1 MKLFVA
7 ILLLSRAAVSGG
19 KILRADAIDFQE
31 AWAGETLRI
40 QGKIRL
46 NDELGLDVACAE
58 TNNCAPRV
66 NLTLGDTILLSQRVE
81 TFDDGTWGALD
92 ETIAVP
98 ENIPDEHTV
107 EVTIDNSEQNLD
119 FLVDEWQIECSPS
132 TGECPRWET
141 TGWHNGDR
149 IAEFPGSSSPN
160 GETWHWGECAKK
172 CSETHDCEF
181 WTLRLTANKACI
193 LLKNQGEFHPDDKHI
208 EGPKDPFCVPPIV
221 TDGEN
226 YKPSRSCT
234 AYSYGDP
241 HMTTFDGLQYDVHA
255 LGEVILLKS
264 LDSEFEIQGRME
276 QARDDVKFKP
286 AVTTGVVVR
295 ESTEKDLPV
304 IQVSMANDPETPGNV
319 FVPKHEKWCPVE
331 IYIDGEQV
339 ELEAGTGWDD
349 VTYKIKRNKIT
360 LEYPEVRITLK
371 ASFFGRCFFSIDYT
385 LLDDCRSEERLLG
398 LLGSPNGESSDDWMT
413 RNGTSISIPE
423 GGRRGRRG
431 RYFEPAY
438 EYSTTNWCITD
449 PEESFF
455 AYEEGKSFADY
466 AHCEIPYDPELENE
480 INNIDNVDPDLK
492 QLCEEDLGCLL
503 EGITLG
509 IDAAKEEIENPAN
522 NRTEDGTCTKWE
534 TPGWHKGD
542 WFAIYPASSSPN
554 GESWHWEECA
564 MKCAETS
571 ECEFWTLRLEGDKA
585 CILLKNKGDFHP
597 RSDHIEGPNDPDC
610 LEPEGDGVCSKYESS
625 GWHRGEVISSRAKWM
640 SPDKVKWTWEQCAK
654 ECAMNDECEFWT
666 LRLDGN
672 GACILKKGREK
683 YFDTGN
689 HMEGS
694 RDLDCLNVEVPHM
707 RRLRG
712 SIRRLEE
719 DFEEEQCS
727 EPVHLN
733 FPPEEYCDDYNEI
746 DFSTDDEGYPTGST
760 YVFPSSYSA
769 YGLQVTAQRDD
780 DDNPVLACYSESGIE
795 NVGKTVIVP
804 FDPTEPRADPPC
816 GGMNPMGGDIL
827 INIDQTQG
835 EGMKIDLFNI
845 EMGAT
850 ITTVDSESN
859 EVGGPIQVAAKDGLQ
874 TVRVGIRG
882 VAQIVVSLQ
891 GHGSVSKLHVCH
903 DPYETPAPFGV
914 GYAPPTP
921 SESPHELVIL
931 PPENGGG
938 GYGDPHL
945 KTWRGHVYD
954 FHGECDLVLAK
965 SLAFRKGLGFEAQIR
980 TSIRDDWS
988 FISSVAVKIGEDV
1001 FEVQSGGI
1009 HLLNGVEDVDLK
1021 TTTLA
1026 GYQVKKHGGK
1036 KDNGTI
1042 KARYHI
1048 NMKEEGVLEVKVY
1061 NEFVSVLIRQVRAED
1076 FNDSVG
1082 LMGTFEQGELI
1093 GRDTSTVFEDPNEF
1107 GLEWQVR
1114 DTDTML
1120 FQEARFPQFP
1130 AKCTMPEV
1138 PSSVH
1143 RRLNEV
1149 AGGAGMIPKS
1159 EAEKAC
1165 EHLPVE
1171 DRDACVYDVVTTGDI
1186 EMARLDAFDDVE
1198 DNV

>member
-7 ILLLSRAAVSGG
+7 ILLLSRAAVCGG

-221 TDGEN
+221 TEGEN

-241 HMTTFDGLQYDVHA
+241 HMTTFDGLKYDVHA

-295 ESTEKDLPV
+295 ESAEKDLPV
-304 IQVSMANDPETPGNV
+304 IQVSMANDPEAPGNV

-371 ASFFGRCFFSIDYT
+371 ASFFRRCFFSIDYT

-585 CILLKNKGDFHP
+585 CILLKNKGDFNP
-597 RSDHIEGPNDPDC
+597 RSDHVEGPNDPDC

-625 GWHRGEVISSRAKWM
+625 GWHRGEVISSRAEWM
-640 SPDKVKWTWEQCAK
+640 SPDGQEWTWEQCAK

-666 LRLDGN
+666 LRLEGN

-694 RDLDCLNVEVPHM
+694 RDLDCLNIEVPHM

-712 SIRRLEE
+712 SNRRLEE

-727 EPVHLN
+727 EPVQLN

-769 YGLQVTAQRDD
+769 YGLQVTAHRDD
-780 DDNPVLACYSESGIE
+780 DDKPVLACYSESGIE

-835 EGMKIDLFNI
+835 EGMKIDLFDI

-1171 DRDACVYDVVTTGDI
+1171 DRDACVYDVITTGDI

>member
-1 MKLFVA
+1 
-7 ILLLSRAAVSGG
+7 
-19 KILRADAIDFQE
+19 
-31 AWAGETLRI
+31 
-40 QGKIRL
+40 
-46 NDELGLDVACAE
+46 
-58 TNNCAPRV
+58 
-66 NLTLGDTILLSQRVE
+66 
-81 TFDDGTWGALD
+81 
-92 ETIAVP
+92 
-98 ENIPDEHTV
+98 
-107 EVTIDNSEQNLD
+107 
-119 FLVDEWQIECSPS
+119 
-132 TGECPRWET
+132 
-141 TGWHNGDR
+141 
-149 IAEFPGSSSPN
+149 
-160 GETWHWGECAKK
+160 
-172 CSETHDCEF
+172 
-181 WTLRLTANKACI
+181 
-193 LLKNQGEFHPDDKHI
+193 
-208 EGPKDPFCVPPIV
+208 
-221 TDGEN
+221 
-226 YKPSRSCT
+226 
-234 AYSYGDP
+234 
-241 HMTTFDGLQYDVHA
+241 
-255 LGEVILLKS
+255 
-264 LDSEFEIQGRME
+264 
-276 QARDDVKFKP
+276 
-286 AVTTGVVVR
+286 
-295 ESTEKDLPV
+295 
-304 IQVSMANDPETPGNV
+304 
-319 FVPKHEKWCPVE
+319 
-331 IYIDGEQV
+331 
-339 ELEAGTGWDD
+339 
-349 VTYKIKRNKIT
+349 
-360 LEYPEVRITLK
+360 
-371 ASFFGRCFFSIDYT
+371 
-385 LLDDCRSEERLLG
+385 
-398 LLGSPNGESSDDWMT
+398 
-413 RNGTSISIPE
+413 
-423 GGRRGRRG
+423 
-431 RYFEPAY
+431 
-438 EYSTTNWCITD
+438 
-449 PEESFF
+449 
-455 AYEEGKSFADY
+455 
-466 AHCEIPYDPELENE
+466 
-480 INNIDNVDPDLK
+480 
-492 QLCEEDLGCLL
+492 
-503 EGITLG
+503 
-509 IDAAKEEIENPAN
+509 
-522 NRTEDGTCTKWE
+522 
-534 TPGWHKGD
+534 
-542 WFAIYPASSSPN
+542 
-554 GESWHWEECA
+554 
-564 MKCAETS
+564 
-571 ECEFWTLRLEGDKA
+571 
-585 CILLKNKGDFHP
+585 
-597 RSDHIEGPNDPDC
+597 
-610 LEPEGDGVCSKYESS
+610 
-625 GWHRGEVISSRAKWM
+625 
-640 SPDKVKWTWEQCAK
+640 
-654 ECAMNDECEFWT
+654 
-666 LRLDGN
+666 
-672 GACILKKGREK
+672 
-683 YFDTGN
+683 
-689 HMEGS
+689 
-694 RDLDCLNVEVPHM
+694 
-707 RRLRG
+707 
-712 SIRRLEE
+712 
-719 DFEEEQCS
+719 
-727 EPVHLN
+727 
-733 FPPEEYCDDYNEI
+733 
-746 DFSTDDEGYPTGST
+746 
-760 YVFPSSYSA
+760 
-769 YGLQVTAQRDD
+769 
-780 DDNPVLACYSESGIE
+780 
-795 NVGKTVIVP
+795 
-804 FDPTEPRADPPC
+804 
-816 GGMNPMGGDIL
+816 MGGDIL

-859 EVGGPIQVAAKDGLQ
+859 EVGEPIQVAAKDGLQ

-1171 DRDACVYDVVTTGDI
+1171 DRDACVYDVITTGDI

>member
-1 MKLFVA
+1 
-7 ILLLSRAAVSGG
+7 
-19 KILRADAIDFQE
+19 
-31 AWAGETLRI
+31 
-40 QGKIRL
+40 
-46 NDELGLDVACAE
+46 
-58 TNNCAPRV
+58 
-66 NLTLGDTILLSQRVE
+66 
-81 TFDDGTWGALD
+81 
-92 ETIAVP
+92 
-98 ENIPDEHTV
+98 
-107 EVTIDNSEQNLD
+107 
-119 FLVDEWQIECSPS
+119 
-132 TGECPRWET
+132 
-141 TGWHNGDR
+141 
-149 IAEFPGSSSPN
+149 
-160 GETWHWGECAKK
+160 
-172 CSETHDCEF
+172 
-181 WTLRLTANKACI
+181 
-193 LLKNQGEFHPDDKHI
+193 
-208 EGPKDPFCVPPIV
+208 
-221 TDGEN
+221 
-226 YKPSRSCT
+226 
-234 AYSYGDP
+234 
-241 HMTTFDGLQYDVHA
+241 
-255 LGEVILLKS
+255 
-264 LDSEFEIQGRME
+264 
-276 QARDDVKFKP
+276 
-286 AVTTGVVVR
+286 
-295 ESTEKDLPV
+295 
-304 IQVSMANDPETPGNV
+304 
-319 FVPKHEKWCPVE
+319 
-331 IYIDGEQV
+331 
-339 ELEAGTGWDD
+339 
-349 VTYKIKRNKIT
+349 
-360 LEYPEVRITLK
+360 
-371 ASFFGRCFFSIDYT
+371 
-385 LLDDCRSEERLLG
+385 
-398 LLGSPNGESSDDWMT
+398 MT

-423 GGRRGRRG
+423 GGRRG

-542 WFAIYPASSSPN
+542 WFATYPASSSPN

-571 ECEFWTLRLEGDKA
+571 DCEFWTLRLEGDKA
-585 CILLKNKGDFHP
+585 CILLNNKGDFHP

-625 GWHRGEVISSRAKWM
+625 GWHRGEVISSRAEWM
-640 SPDKVKWTWEQCAK
+640 SPDGQEWTWEQCAK

-666 LRLDGN
+666 LRLEGN

-694 RDLDCLNVEVPHM
+694 RDLDCLNIEVPHM

-712 SIRRLEE
+712 SNRRLEE

-727 EPVHLN
+727 EPVQLN

-769 YGLQVTAQRDD
+769 YGLQVTAHRDD
-780 DDNPVLACYSESGIE
+780 DDKPVLACYSESGIE

-835 EGMKIDLFNI
+835 EGMKIDLFDI

-859 EVGGPIQVAAKDGLQ
+859 EVGEPIQVAAKDGLQ

-1082 LMGTFEQGELI
+1082 LMGTFEHGELI

-1171 DRDACVYDVVTTGDI
+1171 DRDACVYDVITTGDI
-1186 EMARLDAFDDVE
+1186 EMARLDTFDDVE
-1198 DNV
+1198 NNV